1 MRTTT
6 TFAKECFDK
15 LLNAAYLHIHV
26 KDLKAHDCLGFAE
39 VSVLKE
45 KNEPNEIVLLERGF
59 WEKGEEKISFTN
71 RVQFVL
77 KDSSLFVYHLRYEK
91 NSSRFL
97 VELIETEP
105 NLLSTKEPHLCN
117 RDCYVAKMSIQ
128 RDSLFLGWK
137 ILGPSKDQE
146 ICFRYSTKEI

>member
-1 MRTTT
+1 MKTI

-15 LLNAAYLHIHV
+15 LQKAAYLYIHV
-26 KDLKAHDCLGFAE
+26 KDLKGQDCIGYAE

-45 KNEPNEIVLLERGF
+45 RSVQNEIVLLERGY
-59 WEKGEEKISFTN
+59 WQKGKEKISFTN

-77 KDSSLFVYHLRYEK
+77 KDSSLFVSHLRYEK
-91 NSSRFL
+91 HSPKFL
-97 VELIETEP
+97 VELFSKDT

-117 RDCYVAKMSIQ
+117 KDCYVAKMSVKD
-128 RDSLFLGWK
+128 DSLFLGWK

-146 ICFRYSTKEI
+146 ICLRYTSKKI